1 MSERRAC
8 GLAGVCRATVRYQS
22 RQRDEGDVRQRL
34 RELAALRK
42 RFGYRRLGLLLRR
55 EGVIVNHKRV
65 YRLYR
70 EEGLSLR
77 RRKRKR
83 LTSEGRGPGETG
95 E

>member
-8 GLAGVCRATVRYQS
+8 GLAQVCRATVRYEA
-22 RQRDEGDVRQRL
+22 RQHDEGDVRQRL

-65 YRLYR
+65 YRLY
-70 EEGLSLR
+70 
-77 RRKRKR
+77 
-83 LTSEGRGPGETG
+83 
-95 E
+95 